1 MFKMKIDAAE
11 LKKILE
17 KGLAAVPK
25 KSSFQILECVKLN
38 MAHGVLDVAATD
50 TDIYV
55 SAQTSN
61 CWDTSDGTIL
71 IDGDDLKLLLKM
83 KGEISIEEKEDKV
96 EIKNGKKALRMNL
109 KALDAFPEWPVI
121 TSDVKS
127 GKIQEKDLLESMVNL
142 APFLRKDGNNEV
154 LTAYNVNWNTSRIYA
169 CDGYRLG
176 YKKLN
181 TSGGRTGKTYLIL
194 GSSLPVFK
202 KLLDK
207 KSEKGLICGE
217 SGSFIYILGEDFQYI
232 QRKISQEYLDVEV
245 LLNGNFSQEFDVD
258 KEELKAVVKYDV
270 DLGIAKER
278 KPIVMIFKNGEMQ
291 VFGQTTRFE
300 SVDHVEISNSNME
313 EHFAIGFNPQYWLDA
328 LNVVDAETVHVQMA
342 GNKNPALLTAGEY
355 GFLILAVAIK
365 EEMLKKKIAELAA

>member
-1 MFKMKIDAAE
+1 MFRMKMDAAE

-55 SAQTSN
+55 SAQTAH

-83 KGEISIEEKEDKV
+83 KGEITIEEKDGKA
-96 EIKNGKKALRMNL
+96 EIKNGKKILRMNL
-109 KALDAFPEWPVI
+109 KALEAFPEWPVI
-121 TSDVKS
+121 TSDTKS
-127 GKIQEKDLLESMVNL
+127 GKIQEKDLLEGMINL
-142 APFLRKDGNNEV
+142 APFLDKNANNAF
-154 LTAYNVNWNTSRIYA
+154 LTAYNIDWDAGRMYA
-169 CDGYRLG
+169 CDNHRLG

-181 TSGGRTGKTYLIL
+181 TSGNRTGKTYLIL

-207 KSEKGLICGE
+207 KSERRLSCGE
-217 SGSFIYILGEDFQYI
+217 SGSYIYIFGECFQYI
-232 QRKISQEYLDVEV
+232 QHKIQEEYLQVDT
-245 LLNGNFSQEFDVD
+245 LLNGDFNQEFDVD

-270 DLGIAKER
+270 DLGIAKES

-300 SVDHVEISNSNME
+300 SLDHVEISNSNME
-313 EHFAIGFNPQYWLDA
+313 EHFAIGFNPQFWLDA
-328 LNVVDAETVHVQMA
+328 LNVVDTEQVHVQMA

-355 GFLILAVAIK
+355 GFLILAVNIRD
-365 EEMLKKKIAELAA
+365 EVLKCKIAELTA